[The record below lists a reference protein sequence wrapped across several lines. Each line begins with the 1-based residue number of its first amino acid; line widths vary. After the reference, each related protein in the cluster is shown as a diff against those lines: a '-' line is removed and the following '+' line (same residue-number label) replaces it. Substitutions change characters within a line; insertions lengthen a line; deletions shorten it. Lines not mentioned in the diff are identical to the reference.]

1 MSTYKKLFQKVIENS
16 NSDVWD
22 NAVLE
27 WEIDDCEEDESLASS
42 CICGK
47 ESLRYLFTIKNK
59 ENGNTLYPIGS
70 SCIKKFDRDDLRD
83 KANIN
88 ERMFKL
94 LHMENAYIDFT
105 PELFSKKLLLYLYEN
120 RAFDNSYNSFNGEND
135 YEFMLK
141 MFNKRNKSDITIA
154 QKRKIKAIILNS
166 IKPYINR
173 MLENKIRNQS
183 KVK

>member
-1 MSTYKKLFQKVIENS
+1 VKTYRKLFQRVIESS

-22 NAVLE
+22 TAVLE

-59 ENGNTLYPIGS
+59 ENGKILYPIGS

-83 KANIN
+83 TANIN
-88 ERMFKL
+88 VKMFELFHAVDKN
-94 LHMENAYIDFT
+94 EYIELS
-105 PELFSKKLLLYLYEN
+105 PELFSKKLLLDLYIN
-120 RAFDNSYNSFNGEND
+120 GAFKPNKYNSFNGKVD

-141 MFNKRNKSDITIA
+141 MFNIRDKSNISSL
-154 QKRKIKAIILNS
+154 QRKKIKAIILNS
-166 IKPYINR
+166 IIPYINNL
-173 MLENKIRNQS
+173 LENKIR
-183 KVK
+183 